1 MNRRPRLGSIR
12 AAESSP
18 DPKTPGVARDGGI
31 PHDRPTPH
39 PWIVRTTGRRDPDR
53 RDRIDAPES
62 PMPRTTSDRRLKSR
76 NLRQQKKPDAI
87 ISHGATKLKSK
98 NSLQR
103 SHGKTDP
110 PDNYRGGVRGLGR
123 PKKSRTRKLPG
134 SRGTAK
140 VRRRYPIRP
149 TSLSEI
155 VPATQRRDPDR
166 RDPSDAHPKIP
177 MPRTTSDRRLKSR
190 NLRQQKKP
198 DAIISHGATKLKSK
212 NSLQRSHGKTDPPDN
227 YRGGVRGLGRPKKSR
242 TRKLP
247 GSRGTAKVRRRYP
260 IRPTSL
266 SEIVPATQR
275 RDPDRRD
282 PSDAHAAHAKFF
294 GRPEGSR
301 IRKPQG
307 SRGTDGSQMNR
318 RLRLGSAR
326 GAGEVPDPK
335 TPGVARD
342 GRFAHETTP
351 SFSGQRCVWT
361 IRGSSPIPR
370 LKTRII
376 IHPPP
381 CPQGTE

>member
-1 MNRRPRLGSIR
+1 MISRHIFIKHPTSSPHPTRTRTEIPPDAEDPGGGRAGADGADASDPVRSGRPIFSRTRKPQGSRGTDGSQMNRRLRLGSIR

-110 PDNYRGGVRGLGR
+110 PDNYRGGVRGF
-123 PKKSRTRKLPG
+123 
-134 SRGTAK
+134 
-140 VRRRYPIRP
+140 
-149 TSLSEI
+149 
-155 VPATQRRDPDR
+155 
-166 RDPSDAHPKIP
+166 
-177 MPRTTSDRRLKSR
+177 
-190 NLRQQKKP
+190 
-198 DAIISHGATKLKSK
+198 
-212 NSLQRSHGKTDPPDN
+212 
-227 YRGGVRGLGRPKKSR
+227 GRPKKSR

>member
-62 PMPRTTSDRRLKSR
+62 
-76 NLRQQKKPDAI
+76 
-87 ISHGATKLKSK
+87 
-98 NSLQR
+98 
-103 SHGKTDP
+103 
-110 PDNYRGGVRGLGR
+110 
-123 PKKSRTRKLPG
+123 
-134 SRGTAK
+134 
-140 VRRRYPIRP
+140 
-149 TSLSEI
+149 
-155 VPATQRRDPDR
+155 
-166 RDPSDAHPKIP
+166 P